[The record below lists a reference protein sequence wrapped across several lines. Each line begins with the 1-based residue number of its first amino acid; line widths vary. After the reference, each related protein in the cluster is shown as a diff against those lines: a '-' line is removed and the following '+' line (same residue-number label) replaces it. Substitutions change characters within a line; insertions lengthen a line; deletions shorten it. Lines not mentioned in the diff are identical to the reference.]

1 MDIKMIKKVVTEAT
15 GIDLNDK
22 KLNSLRVSE
31 NVEARTMYF
40 SLAREYTTLS
50 LADIGKSIKP
60 RKDHAT
66 VLYSIRKAK
75 DAIRFDKRFRQ
86 KLDNLRSKVEFLKT
100 QVEESEIDFITAL
113 NRLERMEQRNMQLI
127 GQNADLLKQI
137 ENLNGKIERQNKYLT
152 ENGYKINRSIFKED

>member
-22 KLNSLRVSE
+22 KLNSRRVSE

>member
-1 MDIKMIKKVVTEAT
+1 MIKKVVTEST
-15 GIDLNDK
+15 GIDLNNK
-22 KLNSLRVSE
+22 KLNSTRVSE

-40 SLAREYTTLS
+40 SLAREFTTMS

-60 RKDHAT
+60 QKDHAT

-75 DAIRFDKRFRQ
+75 DAIRFDKAFRH
-86 KLDNLRSKVEFLKT
+86 KLDNLRSKVEYLRT

-113 NRLERMEQRNMQLI
+113 NRLDKMEEKNMMLI

-137 ENLNGKIERQNKYLT
+137 ENLNDKIERQNKYLI
-152 ENGYKINRSIFKED
+152 ENGYVIGRSVFKED